1 MPPRVQLA
9 PQPLGFPVPQSVPGA
24 FTPQEL
30 ALALLPA
37 QQGLP
42 SNTRMP
48 HPHKDI
54 TTPLG
59 SPVASS
65 SAWPCVAQALPQPV
79 LPDALG
85 CVSSPLHPVWALW
98 VRLLLTSTLAFALG
112 AQRLCGHP
120 QLLPSMGFPIVSE
133 LAEICV

>member
-42 SNTRMP
+42 SNTGMP
-48 HPHKDI
+48 RPHKDI

-59 SPVASS
+59 FPVASS

-98 VRLLLTSTLAFALG
+98 VRLLPTSALAFALG

-120 QLLPSMGFPIVSE
+120 QLLPSTGFPIVSE